1 MSNEAD
7 QAIDNTSEREGLT
20 PLDKEWIQFV
30 VIAII
35 SIWAIGLMI
44 LARSWS
50 WQDRAFP
57 HIFGTIL
64 LLFCI
69 LQMLKILS
77 QKDYIRVLQ
86 PLLGYLE
93 SPKEQNETRSQIE
106 KHLQSDR
113 SAREQNWY
121 AIIVSVWV
129 IALPALIHLFGFFYT
144 IPAYV
149 FGFVLFFTHSLKMS
163 FLLTLL
169 TTSIM
174 YVLFT
179 EIMNVRLWEGIVLL
193 I

>member
-35 SIWAIGLMI
+35 SIWVIGLMI

-57 HIFGTIL
+57 HIFGTVL

-86 PLLGYLE
+86 PLLRYLE
-93 SPKEQNETRSQIE
+93 SSKEQNETRNQIE

-129 IALPALIHLFGFFYT
+129 IALPALIHLFGFFYA

-149 FGFVLFFTHSLKMS
+149 FGFVLFFTHSIKMS
-163 FLLTLL
+163 IFLTLL

-179 EIMNVRLWEGIVLL
+179 EIMNVRLWDGIVLF